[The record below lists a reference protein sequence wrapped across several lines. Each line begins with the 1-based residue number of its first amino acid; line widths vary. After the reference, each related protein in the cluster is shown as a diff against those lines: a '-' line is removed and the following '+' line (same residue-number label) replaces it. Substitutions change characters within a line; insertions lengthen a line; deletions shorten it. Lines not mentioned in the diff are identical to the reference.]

1 MKRKFGFMFM
11 IFAMIFLAS
20 CESKGKKITC
30 KPENFKEKISELKSE
45 GTYNVIVTGTI
56 SNNKKFLND
65 LAAALKQDRTVK
77 IHLDLSESEGLKE
90 FYSGAS
96 NLLGVSLPPSIK
108 KLSTKSFRGK
118 NIKYVDFPKGNE
130 SFIAEENAIYTK
142 DHKILRA
149 VLGGA
154 TELNVA
160 EGTEKIVSEAIKD
173 LDNLEKVM
181 LPSTLTELEINNFV
195 KCPSLTLVDSE
206 SSQIKEIR
214 YCFNDLPNVQVKLP
228 KTLEYLE
235 DSFKK
240 SKIINIK
247 LPEKLNYMY
256 HSFIALDNITEI
268 ELPDSLEF
276 VISSFVDCKKINRIN
291 FGNNLKVLYS
301 GFNLCPELKS
311 ISLPASLI
319 RLAQY
324 NRYFYGADGGNGE
337 WNFDFDIELADTSGW
352 IWNSSSNWGT
362 GEDKFENLSQ
372 EILSSPEKLREFIN
386 TKSLDNEYIGIWKN
400 EYDFISEPLQ
410 RGEWRG
416 TWYSFCKNREF

>member
-30 KPENFKEKISELKSE
+30 KPENFKEKISELKSK

-77 IHLDLSESEGLKE
+77 IHLDLSESESLKE

-160 EGTEKIVSEAIKD
+160 EGTEKIVSGAIKD

-181 LPSTLTELEINNFV
+181 LPSTLTELESSNF
-195 KCPSLTLVDSE
+195 KNCPSLTLVDSE
-206 SSQIKEIR
+206 SSQIKEIH
-214 YCFNDLPNVQVKLP
+214 YCFYDLPNVQVKLP

-235 DSFKK
+235 DSFNN

-247 LPEKLNYMY
+247 LPEKLIYIYN
-256 HSFIALDNITEI
+256 SFIALDDITEI

-276 VISSFVDCKKINRIN
+276 VIWSFVDCKKINRIN
-291 FGNNLKVLYS
+291 FGNNLKILYS
-301 GFNLCPELKS
+301 GFTLCPELKS

-319 RLAQY
+319 RLAKY
-324 NRYFYGADGGNGE
+324 NSFAEKNLNFHLGE
-337 WNFDFDIELADTSGW
+337 WNFNIELADTSGW
-352 IWNSSSNWGT
+352 IWNSSSDWGT
-362 GEDKFENLSQ
+362 DENKFENLSQ
-372 EILSSPEKLREFIN
+372 EILSSPEKLGEFIN
-386 TKSLDNEYIGIWKN
+386 TESLDNKYGGIWKN
-400 EYDFISEPLQ
+400 EYDFISEPYN
-410 RGEWRG
+410 GRG
-416 TWYSFCKNREF
+416 TWYSFCKN

>member
-206 SSQIKEIR
+206 SSQIKKIVW
-214 YCFNDLPNVQVKLP
+214 CFNDLPNVQVKLP

-291 FGNNLKVLYS
+291 FGNNLKILYS

>member
-1 MKRKFGFMFM
+1 
-11 IFAMIFLAS
+11 MIFLAS

-206 SSQIKEIR
+206 SSQIKKIVW
-214 YCFNDLPNVQVKLP
+214 CFNDLPNVQVKLP

-291 FGNNLKVLYS
+291 FGNNLKILYS

>member
-11 IFAMIFLAS
+11 ILAMIFLAS

-30 KPENFKEKISELKSE
+30 KPENFSEKISELKSE

-130 SFIAEENAIYTK
+130 RFIAEENAIYTK

-160 EGTEKIVSEAIKD
+160 EGTEKIVSGAIKD

-181 LPSTLTELEINNFV
+181 LPSTLTKLEISNFE

-206 SSQIKEIR
+206 SSQIKKIEW
-214 YCFNDLPNVQVKLP
+214 CFNDLPNVQVKLP

-235 DSFKK
+235 DSFKN

-247 LPEKLNYMY
+247 LPEKLIFIYN
-256 HSFIALDNITEI
+256 SFMHLDDITEI

-276 VISSFVDCKKINRIN
+276 VIWSFVDCKKINRIN
-291 FGNNLKVLYS
+291 FGNNLKILYS
-301 GFNLCPELKS
+301 GFTLCPELKS

-319 RLAQY
+319 RLAEY
-324 NRYFYGADGGNGE
+324 NSFAEKNMNFHLGE
-337 WNFDFDIELADTSGW
+337 WNFNIELADTSGW
-352 IWNSSSNWGT
+352 IWNSSSNG
-362 GEDKFENLSQ
+362 GENKFENLSQ
-372 EILSSPEKLREFIN
+372 EILSSPEKLGEFIK
-386 TKSLDNEYIGIWKN
+386 TQSLDNNGYGGIWKN
-400 EYDFISEPLQ
+400 EYNSIREPYN
-410 RGEWRG
+410 GCG
-416 TWYSFCKNREF
+416 TWYSFCKSREF

>member
-11 IFAMIFLAS
+11 ILAMIFLAS

-30 KPENFKEKISELKSE
+30 KPENFSEKISELKSE

-108 KLSTKSFRGK
+108 KLSTKSFRGT

-130 SFIAEENAIYTK
+130 RFIAEENAIYTK

-160 EGTEKIVSEAIKD
+160 EGTEKIVSRAIKD

-181 LPSTLTELEINNFV
+181 LPSTLTELESENFV

>member
-11 IFAMIFLAS
+11 IFAMICLAS

-30 KPENFKEKISELKSE
+30 KPENFSEKISELKSE

-142 DHKILRA
+142 NHKILRA

-154 TELNVA
+154 TELNVT
-160 EGTEKIVSEAIKD
+160 EGTEKIVSRAIKD

-181 LPSTLTELEINNFV
+181 LPSTLTELESSNFEN
-195 KCPSLTLVDSE
+195 CPSLTLVDSE

-235 DSFKK
+235 DSFKN

-247 LPEKLNYMY
+247 LPEKLIFIYN
-256 HSFIALDNITEI
+256 SFMHLDDITEI

-276 VISSFVDCKKINRIN
+276 VIWSFVDCKKINRIN
-291 FGNNLKVLYS
+291 FGNNLKILYS
-301 GFNLCPELKS
+301 GFTLCPELKS

-319 RLAQY
+319 RLAEY
-324 NRYFYGADGGNGE
+324 NSFTEKNINFHLGE
-337 WNFDFDIELADTSGW
+337 WNFNIELADTSGW
-352 IWNSSSNWGT
+352 IWNSSSNG
-362 GEDKFENLSQ
+362 GENKFENLSQ
-372 EILSSPEKLREFIN
+372 EILSSPEKLGEFIK
-386 TKSLDNEYIGIWKN
+386 TQSLDNNGYGGIWKN
-400 EYDFISEPLQ
+400 EYDFISEPYNG
-410 RGEWRG
+410 RN
-416 TWYSFCKNREF
+416 TWDSFCKSREFSREF

>member
-11 IFAMIFLAS
+11 ILAMIFLAS

-30 KPENFKEKISELKSE
+30 KPENFSEKISELKSE

-130 SFIAEENAIYTK
+130 RFIAEENAIYTK

-173 LDNLEKVM
+173 LNNLEKVM
-181 LPSTLTELEINNFV
+181 LPSTLTELESNNFV

-206 SSQIKEIR
+206 SSQIKKIGW
-214 YCFNDLPNVQVKLP
+214 CFNDLPNVQVKLP

-235 DSFKK
+235 DSFKN

-247 LPEKLNYMY
+247 LPEKLNYMD
-256 HSFIALDNITEI
+256 HSFIALDDITEI

-291 FGNNLKVLYS
+291 FGNNLKILYS

-319 RLAQY
+319 RLAQC
-324 NRYFYGADGGNGE
+324 NRYFYGGDGE

-352 IWNSSSNWGT
+352 IWNSGSNRIT

-386 TKSLDNEYIGIWKN
+386 TESLDNEYIGIWKN
-400 EYDFISEPLQ
+400 EYDFISEPLK